1 MYELIWAN
9 KRKSWILFFA
19 MGIILT
25 GLGVGLGYMLS
36 PNNIHGGIMNGFF
49 IAMAIWGVLSLFS
62 FSSGSSVLLNSS
74 GAHEITKEDD
84 PTLYNVVEE
93 VATAAGTPMP
103 RIYII
108 DTEALNAF
116 ATGTKP
122 ENSIIA
128 VTAGLR
134 EKLNRNELQAVIAHE
149 TGHIYNRDILYLTF
163 AGIMLG
169 AIVILSEVVLRA
181 SFFSAISGRS
191 GNNDKKDSGAGAI
204 IQLLVILLA
213 IFAPILTQIFYF
225 SLSRK
230 REYLADATAVNFT
243 RDPNSLAD
251 ALEKIAQSAT
261 PMPQANKITAPMYI
275 ATPHLKA
282 GDSDELYATH
292 PPIQKRIAILRAL
305 AQGTDYKTYQRVYNE
320 VVGKGNLFP
329 QSVLQNDEKQ

>member
-9 KRKSWILFFA
+9 KRRSWILFFA

-25 GLGVGLGYMLS
+25 GLGMGLGYMLS
-36 PNNIHGGIMNGFF
+36 PNNLHGGIMNGFF
-49 IAMAIWGVLSLFS
+49 IAMAVWGVLSLFS

-84 PTLYNVVEE
+84 PTLYNIVEE

-169 AIVILSEVVLRA
+169 AIVILSEVVLRT

-191 GNNDKKDSGAGAI
+191 SDNNKKDSGAGAI

-251 ALEKIAQSAT
+251 ALDKIAQSAT

-275 ATPHLKA
+275 ATPHLKT